1 MGTDILM
8 LTTERGL
15 LMLML
20 SPRLMLIPTS
30 CTEDTMDLDT
40 MVLDM
45 DTTDIPML
53 TMARDL
59 LMPNP
64 RLMLTPTSSMVDITD
79 LDIMDSDMH
88 ITDTLMLTMARGLL
102 MLSLRLM
109 LILIFFMV
117 DTMDLDTMVLA
128 MAIPMLATPTTDKL
142 STKEKEDPASKEK
155 HSHPNLLLM

>member
-1 MGTDILM
+1 
-8 LTTERGL
+8 
-15 LMLML
+15 
-20 SPRLMLIPTS
+20 
-30 CTEDTMDLDT
+30 
-40 MVLDM
+40 M

-64 RLMLTPTSSMVDITD
+64 RLMLTPTSSMVDTTD

-88 ITDTLMLTMARGLL
+88 IMDILMLTMARGLL

-109 LILIFFMV
+109 LILIFSMV
-117 DTMDLDTMVLA
+117 DTMALA

-155 HSHPNLLLM
+155 NR

>member
-1 MGTDILM
+1 MGDLVITDLDMDTTDILM
-8 LTTERGL
+8 LTTERGP

-40 MVLDM
+40 MVLDI

-59 LMPNP
+59 LM
-64 RLMLTPTSSMVDITD
+64 
-79 LDIMDSDMH
+79 
-88 ITDTLMLTMARGLL
+88 
-102 MLSLRLM
+102 LSLRLM
-109 LILIFFMV
+109 LILIFSMV

-142 STKEKEDPASKEK
+142 STKEKKILPQKR
-155 HSHPNLLLM
+155 

>member
-1 MGTDILM
+1 MGPLM
-8 LTTERGL
+8 LI
-15 LMLML
+15 L
-20 SPRLMLIPTS
+20 SPSLMLIPTS

-59 LMPNP
+59 LMPNL
-64 RLMLTPTSSMVDITD
+64 RLMLTPTSSM

-109 LILIFFMV
+109 LILIFSMV

-128 MAIPMLATPTTDKL
+128 MAIPMVA
-142 STKEKEDPASKEK
+142 
-155 HSHPNLLLM
+155 M

>member
-1 MGTDILM
+1 MGDLVITDLDMDTTDILM
-8 LTTERGL
+8 LTTERGP

-20 SPRLMLIPTS
+20 SPRLMLIPTF

-45 DTTDIPML
+45 DTADIPML

-64 RLMLTPTSSMVDITD
+64 RLMLT
-79 LDIMDSDMH
+79 
-88 ITDTLMLTMARGLL
+88 
-102 MLSLRLM
+102 
-109 LILIFFMV
+109 LIFSMV

-128 MAIPMLATPTTDKL
+128 MAIPMLATPTTDK
-142 STKEKEDPASKEK
+142 
-155 HSHPNLLLM
+155 